1 MIDISN
7 QTGVNIEFY
16 NGSTVKKIDD
26 WMVIKCSMDIF
37 KKKYMNE
44 KFIKLES
51 ESDYQEYNKLLK
63 CVKELE
69 NNV

>member
-1 MIDISN
+1 
-7 QTGVNIEFY
+7 
-16 NGSTVKKIDD
+16 
-26 WMVIKCSMDIF
+26 MVIKCSMDIF
-37 KKKYMNE
+37 KKKYMNG

-69 NNV
+69 NNCII